1 MKCYTDAKNAGFEKV
16 ILLTD
21 ATAATASGTVTCPD
35 ILWSALVFFD
45 TRASNSKVVRTLA
58 PNIVYARIGI
68 PKSLVDVNPEVDG
81 LGFKLW
87 HCAALALSLRNHRG
101 FSGLINIRTEKR
113 GTKTRP

>member
-1 MKCYTDAKNAGFEKV
+1 MRCYTHAKNAGFEKV
-16 ILLTD
+16 SLLRD
-21 ATAATASGTVTCPD
+21 STAAIASGTVTCPD
-35 ILWSALVFFD
+35 VLWSALLLFD
-45 TRASNSKVVRTLA
+45 TRASNGKVVRTLA
-58 PNIVYARIGI
+58 PNIVCARIGV

-87 HCAALALSLRNHRG
+87 HCAALALSLQNHRG